1 MTDRFAGTA
10 PSPVAAGEKLKIAF
24 SDAAKP
30 NSKVTIEVSNGMG
43 ASTKVEIVLD
53 AAGNGS
59 VEWPVP
65 LTGWDLVRLSH
76 HSSEDH
82 TVAVTHAE
90 ARAALAG
97 PAQENA
103 DTNAAGDAFLEA
115 QRAIR
120 SLLQLRSRSGRAG
133 ANAAAYLDTLSR
145 ISTERRS

>member
-10 PSPVAAGEKLKIAF
+10 PSPVDAGEKLKIAF

-43 ASTKVEIVLD
+43 ASTKVEILLD
-53 AAGNGS
+53 AAGNGT

-65 LTGWDLVRLSH
+65 PTGWDLVRLSH
-76 HSSEDH
+76 PSSEDH

-90 ARAALAG
+90 ARAASEEQQA
-97 PAQENA
+97 NA

-120 SLLQLRSRSGRAG
+120 SLLHLRTQTGRVS
-133 ANAAAYLDTLSR
+133 ANAAVYLSTLARLTSGR
-145 ISTERRS
+145 PS